1 MAKIRLAAL
10 DVDGTL
16 VRSDLSLSDPVTHAV
31 ESLRNA
37 EIEVSIVTGRCL
49 GELIH
54 FRQQF
59 PWIRYFV
66 VSNGATGYDAQED
79 RMFFQQH
86 LPLEVAR
93 EIEREARRYDLMTQV
108 YADGTSYLN
117 RACWAQTE
125 HYTAE
130 HMHHP
135 SLMAGY
141 TPVDHVGDLL
151 DTREADVEKLYF
163 SFGNLADL
171 PRLQAFCERF
181 DVDLVVS
188 IHNGLEVTQK
198 GVEKGSGFAALR
210 GHLGIP
216 KEQTAAVGDGMADI
230 AMFRE
235 AGLSIAMGNAYES
248 VRQSAD
254 LVAPYN
260 DQDGAVWAVGQIL
273 AAR

>member
-1 MAKIRLAAL
+1 MAKIKLAAL

-16 VRSDLSLSDPVTHAV
+16 VRSDLSLAASVTQAV
-31 ESLRNA
+31 ESLRDA
-37 EIEVSIVTGRCL
+37 GVEVAIVTGRCL

-66 VSNGATGYDAQED
+66 VSNGATGYDALED
-79 RMFFQQH
+79 RVFFRRH
-86 LPLEVAR
+86 LPLAIAR

-117 RACWAQTE
+117 RDCWTRTE
-125 HYTAE
+125 YYTAE

-141 TPVDHVGDLL
+141 TPVDHVGELL
-151 DTREADVEKLYF
+151 DARETDIEKLYF
-163 SFGNLADL
+163 SFGDLADL
-171 PRLQAFCERF
+171 PRMQAFCEGF

-198 GVEKGSGFAALR
+198 GVEKGSGLAALCN
-210 GHLGIP
+210 HLGVSQA
-216 KEQTAAVGDGMADI
+216 QTAAVGDGMADI
-230 AMFRE
+230 AMFRK
-235 AGLSIAMGNAYES
+235 AGLSIAMENGHEP
-248 VRQSAD
+248 VRQSAV
-254 LVAPYN
+254 LVAPHH
-260 DQDGAVWAVGQIL
+260 DQDDAVWAVTQIL